1 MIKNDREYRITRA
14 QANRFREEMARLS
27 AAELP
32 GEGMDPLL
40 LQVQRDAVQSQLA
53 DLDAELA
60 EYDALRSG
68 MQAVPDLG
76 SFTDLPK
83 LLIKRRIAAGLS
95 QRDLAE
101 RLGLKEQQVQRYEA
115 TEYASASF
123 ARLEEVIKALD
134 AGESG
139 EFAPG
144 AGTASVASVFKH
156 LRSLGYER
164 GFVMSRLIP
173 RDLRARLE
181 VGRSAVGDA
190 ELAVQTAEAAG
201 RVLRLP
207 PYELLG
213 TAAPTLDAVPALA
226 GVRFKV
232 STAANER
239 RLTAYTVY
247 AHYLALLL
255 LDATPDLPRKPI
267 PTDPAQVINEIGAT
281 YGSVTLE
288 SVVRYMWELGIAV
301 LPLEDSGAFHGAC
314 WRTGGRNVV
323 VLKQKTSSKAR
334 WIFDALHELWHAAQD
349 PDREERTLVE
359 GDEADAAWWKMPE
372 EQKASRFAGNVILAG
387 RAGALA
393 QETANAAGG
402 DIRRLKSVV
411 PHIARAA
418 GVQVDA
424 LANYMAF
431 RLSLE
436 GANWWPTA
444 AVLQPSGEDP
454 WRVVR
459 DVLFEWVNLT
469 RLSQPDQQ
477 LLSQALIGDEE

>member
-1 MIKNDREYRITRA
+1 MIKNDREYRITKA
-14 QANRFREEMARLS
+14 QANRFKEELARLS
-27 AAELP
+27 AANSP
-32 GEGMDPLL
+32 GEGLDPLL
-40 LQVQRDAVQSQLA
+40 LQLQRDAVQSQLV
-53 DLDAELA
+53 DLNAELA

-68 MQAVPDLG
+68 RQAVPDLS

-83 LLIKRRIAAGLS
+83 LLIKRRIAAGLN
-95 QRDLAE
+95 QRELAE

-123 ARLEEVIKALD
+123 TRLEEVIRALD

-139 EFAPG
+139 TLAPA
-144 AGTASVASVFKH
+144 AGTTSVASVLKH
-156 LRSLGYER
+156 LRAIGYDR

-181 VGRSAVGDA
+181 VGRSAANDT
-190 ELAVQTAEAAG
+190 ELAIQTAEAAG
-201 RVLRLP
+201 RVLRLSP
-207 PYELLG
+207 DQLLG
-213 TAAPTLDAVPALA
+213 ATPPKLDALPALA
-226 GVRFKV
+226 SVRFKV

-239 RLTAYTVY
+239 RLAAYTVY

-255 LDATPDLPRKPI
+255 LDATHGLSPKPV
-267 PTDPAQVINEIGAT
+267 PTNPTQVISDIGAA
-281 YGSVTLE
+281 YGSVALD
-288 SVVRYMWELGIAV
+288 SVVRYMWDLGIAV
-301 LPLEDSGAFHGAC
+301 LPLQDSGAFHGAC

-323 VLKQKTSSKAR
+323 VLKQKTTSKAR
-334 WIFDALHELWHAAQD
+334 WTFDALHELWHSGQE
-349 PDREERTLVE
+349 PELEERVLVE
-359 GDEADAAWWKMPE
+359 GDEADAARWKVPE
-372 EQKASRFAGNVILAG
+372 EQQASRFAGNVILAG

-393 QETANAAGG
+393 QEAASVAGG

-411 PHIARAA
+411 PQIARTA

-444 AVLQPSGEDP
+444 AGLQTAGEDP

-459 DVLFEWVNLT
+459 DVLFERVDLT

-477 LLSQALIGDEE
+477 LLSQALVGDEE